1 MSELLKYIRDNKD
14 RHLEQMKEC
23 LRIESISAIPSKEPD
38 IRKCGEWLVE
48 LLKSIGFENASL
60 KETGGLPAVYADWL
74 HAGKDMPT
82 IMCYGHYDVQPVDP
96 IEKWRT
102 PPFEPTIKEG
112 YIYGRGTCDDKCQF
126 LAHIF
131 ALEALMKTDGKLP
144 VSVKVFLESE
154 EEGGTG
160 STHRF
165 VQKNTDLL
173 SCDAVVLS
181 DTAWFSHDLP
191 TMIYSLRGIAYF
203 EVKVIGPNRDLHS
216 GQYGGMVQNTLNAMA
231 RIIAKLHDDDGR
243 IAIPGIYD
251 DVQPISK
258 DERAEFAKVS
268 EPDEK
273 TMKELGVDALWGEKG
288 FTSNERNWA
297 RPALDVNG
305 IWGGYMAEGS
315 KTVIAHEGGFKISM
329 RLVPDQKIK
338 RVHKLLDDYIQKICP
353 QGVRAEVKL
362 LHGGEPVMV
371 STDNPFIA
379 CAQDAMEKAFKK
391 RPVLVR
397 EGASVPITAEFQ
409 SALNAAPIMMGFGLI
424 DDDIHSPNERFKLDH
439 FYKGIEAC
447 AHFYSEAA
455 AMKAKRL
462 L

>member
-1 MSELLKYIRDNKD
+1 MEEVLKYIRDNRE
-14 RHLEQMKEC
+14 RHLAQMIEC
-23 LRIESISAIPSKEPD
+23 LKMESISADPSKEPE
-38 IRKCGEWLVE
+38 IRKCGAWLVE
-48 LLKSIGFENASL
+48 LLKSIGFENVSL

-74 HAGKDMPT
+74 HAGEDKPT

-96 IEKWRT
+96 IDKWKT
-102 PPFEPTIKEG
+102 PPFEPAIKDG
-112 YIYGRGTCDDKCQF
+112 YIYARGSCDDKSQF
-126 LAHIF
+126 LTHIF
-131 ALEALMKTDGKLP
+131 GLEALLRTQKRLP
-144 VSVKVFLESE
+144 VNVKIFLESE

-160 STHRF
+160 STHKF
-165 VQKNTDLL
+165 VEENAGLL

-181 DTAWFSHDLP
+181 DTAWFSHTLP

-203 EVKVIGPNRDLHS
+203 EVKVTGPNRDLHS
-216 GQYGGMVQNTLNAMA
+216 GQYGGKVQNTLNAMA
-231 RIIAKLHDDDGR
+231 RIVAKLHDDDGR

-251 DVQPISK
+251 DVRPMEVN
-258 DERAEFAKVS
+258 ERKEFAKVS
-268 EPDEK
+268 EPDAVL
-273 TMKELGVDALWGEKG
+273 MKELGVDALWGEKD

-329 RLVPDQKIK
+329 RLVPDQKIE
-338 RVHKLLDDYIQKICP
+338 RVHKLLDEYIQKICP
-353 QGVRAEVKL
+353 PGVVTKVEL

-371 STDNPFIA
+371 ATDNPFIG
-379 CAQDAMEKAFKK
+379 CAQDAMEKAFGK

-409 SALNAAPIMMGFGLI
+409 KVLNATPIMMGFGLI

-447 AHFYSEAA
+447 FYFYSGAA
-455 AMKAKRL
+455 SVK
-462 L
+462 

>member
-1 MSELLKYIRDNKD
+1 MDAVLKYIQDNRE
-14 RHLEQMKEC
+14 RHLAQMMEC
-23 LRIESISAIPSKEPD
+23 IKMESISADPSKEPE
-38 IRKCGEWLVE
+38 IRKCGQWLVN
-48 LLKSIGFENASL
+48 LLKSIGFDNASL

-74 HAGKDMPT
+74 HAGKDKPT

-96 IEKWRT
+96 IEKWKT
-102 PPFEPTIKEG
+102 PPFEPTIEEG
-112 YIYGRGTCDDKCQF
+112 YIYGRGTSDDKSQF
-126 LAHIF
+126 LTHIF
-131 ALEALMKTDGKLP
+131 GLEALLKSQGKLP
-144 VSVKVFLESE
+144 VNVKIFLESE

-165 VQKNTDLL
+165 VQENADLL
-173 SCDAVVLS
+173 SCDAVALS
-181 DTAWFSHDLP
+181 DTAWFSPDLP

-216 GQYGGMVQNTLNAMA
+216 GQYGGKVQNTLNAMA
-231 RIIAKLHDDDGR
+231 RIIAKLHDEEGR

-251 DVQPISK
+251 DVRPMAKS
-258 DERAEFAKVS
+258 ERKEFAKVS
-268 EPDEK
+268 EPDNAL
-273 TMKELGVDALWGEKG
+273 MKDLGVNALWGEKG

-315 KTVIAHEGGFKISM
+315 KTVIAHDGGFKISM
-329 RLVPDQKIK
+329 RLVPDQKLEK
-338 RVHKLLDDYIQKICP
+338 VHKLFDEYIQKICP
-353 QGVRAEVKL
+353 PGVCAKVEL

-371 STDNPFIA
+371 ATDNPFIK
-379 CAQDAMEKAFKK
+379 CAQNAMEKAFGK

-409 SALNAAPIMMGFGLI
+409 KALNAAPIMMGFGLI
-424 DDDIHSPNERFKLDH
+424 DDGIHSPNERFKLDH

-447 AHFYSEAA
+447 FRFYSEAA
-455 AMKAKRL
+455 AVKR
-462 L
+462 